1 MMKISII
8 AHDHKK
14 AEMVGFAMKNKEFF
28 QSVEI
33 TSTGTTGLH
42 LESAGLKVNK
52 KESGPKGGDAQIAS
66 MIVDSQIDLVFF
78 FIDPL
83 TSHAHEVDVQML
95 LRLCNVYNVPI
106 ATNPATAELMI
117 RAISHTA

>member
-1 MMKISII
+1 MMKIAMI

-14 AEMVGFAMKNKEFF
+14 AEMVGFAMKHVEFF
-28 QSVEI
+28 KECLI

-42 LESAGLKVNK
+42 LESAGLLVDK

-66 MIVDSQIDLVFF
+66 LIVEGEVELVFF

-95 LRLCNVYNVPI
+95 LRLCNVYDVPI
-106 ATNPATAELMI
+106 ATNPATADLLIQAMG
-117 RAISHTA
+117 

>member
-1 MMKISII
+1 MKIAII

-14 AEMVGFAMKNKEFF
+14 AEMVGFAMKNEEFF
-28 QSVEI
+28 KSTWI

-42 LESAGLKVNK
+42 LESAGLTVDK
-52 KESGPKGGDAQIAS
+52 KQSGPKGGDAQIAA
-66 MIVDSQIDLVFF
+66 MIVDGKIDLVFF

-106 ATNPATAELMI
+106 ATNPSTAELMI
-117 RAISHTA
+117 KAIAHTA